1 VSKRVVIGLV
11 ALSLMGLVLVQY
23 QLLRTGL
30 LLEKGKFDQN
40 MSGTL
45 IDLNIAINQSYDTQ
59 LMLQR
64 LHQEKDRALASPEM
78 LIPKRLQDS
87 LQYFIDSALAKR
99 GIALNYEFGLIV
111 PSESDTLLVTKGFQK
126 TNYRY
131 EEFSRTLNGQLTS
144 VCACQPLLHVHVDHL
159 FNYLLGRLAILIIP
173 SILFLLLLVFCLA
186 WLIRNLNRQRKL
198 DQVKNEFIN
207 NLTHELKTPVFSSS
221 LLIKM
226 VRQRINGQHEK
237 VEEYL
242 NLMEKENMQMKGH
255 IEKVLELAS
264 LESGHYE
271 LNFQAHHLHSL
282 VQELASRYD
291 LKLKEKGGA
300 LVLRLTAEDDSIAI
314 DPVHIENA
322 LQNIFENAIKY
333 NPEAVELVLSTS
345 DLGEQLRIEIQD
357 NGVGIA
363 PEHQKKIFE
372 KFYRIPMGDLHAVK
386 GFGLGLSYV
395 KQIIEAH
402 GGEVSVESR
411 KGKGTKFII
420 VLPRS
425 S

>member
-1 VSKRVVIGLV
+1 MSKRVVIGLV

-40 MSGTL
+40 MRGTL

-64 LHQEKDRALASPEM
+64 LQQEKDRALASPEM

-87 LQYFIDSALAKR
+87 LQYFIDASLAKR
-99 GIALNYEFGLIV
+99 GIALHYEFGLIV
-111 PSESDTLLVTKGFQK
+111 PSENDTLLVTKGFQK
-126 TNYRY
+126 SNYRY

-226 VRQRINGQHEK
+226 IRQRINGQHDK

-242 NLMEKENMQMKGH
+242 NLMEKENTQMKGH

-271 LNFQAHHLHSL
+271 LNFQAHHLHAL
-282 VQELASRYD
+282 VKELASRYE

-300 LVLRLTAEDDSIAI
+300 LVLRLTAEDDSITI

-333 NPEAVELVLSTS
+333 NPEGVELVLSTS

-395 KQIIEAH
+395 KQIIAAH

>member
-1 VSKRVVIGLV
+1 MSKRVVIGLV

-40 MSGTL
+40 MRGTL
-45 IDLNIAINQSYDTQ
+45 VDLNIAINQSYDTQ

-64 LHQEKDRALASPEM
+64 LHQKKQRALASPEM

-87 LQYFIDSALAKR
+87 LQYFIDSSLAKR
-99 GIALNYEFGLIV
+99 GIVLNYELGLIV
-111 PSESDTLLVTKGFQK
+111 PSERDTLLVTDGFQK
-126 TNYRY
+126 SNYRY
-131 EEFSRTLNGQLTS
+131 EEFTRTLNGQLTS
-144 VCACQPLLHVHVDHL
+144 ICRCQPILHVHVDHL

-186 WLIRNLNRQRKL
+186 WLIRNLNRQRRL

-226 VRQRINGQHEK
+226 IRQRMNGQHEK

-242 NLMEKENMQMKGH
+242 NLMEKENTQMKGH

-264 LESGHYE
+264 LESGRYE
-271 LNFQAHHLHSL
+271 LNLQPQHLHSL
-282 VQELASRYD
+282 VKELASRYE
-291 LKLKEKGGA
+291 LKLKEQGGA
-300 LVLRLTAEDDSIAI
+300 LALNLAAKNDEVLI
-314 DPVHIENA
+314 DPVHIQNA
-322 LQNIFENAIKY
+322 LENIFENAIKY
-333 NPEAVELVLSTS
+333 NPEAVDLVLSTS
-345 DLGEQLRIEIQD
+345 ELEEQLRIEIQD
-357 NGVGIA
+357 NGIGIA

-372 KFYRIPMGDLHAVK
+372 KFYRIPMGDLHTVK

-402 GGEVSVESR
+402 QGEVSVESR

-420 VLPRS
+420 VLPKS

>member
-1 VSKRVVIGLV
+1 MV

-40 MSGTL
+40 MRGTL

-87 LQYFIDSALAKR
+87 LQYFIDFSLAKR

-111 PSESDTLLVTKGFQK
+111 PSENDTLLVTQGFQK
-126 TNYRY
+126 SNYRY

-226 VRQRINGQHEK
+226 IRQRINGQHEK

-242 NLMEKENMQMKGH
+242 NLMEKENTQMKGH

-271 LNFQAHHLHSL
+271 LDFQPHRLHAL
-282 VQELASRYD
+282 VKELASRYE

-300 LVLRLTAEDDSIAI
+300 LVLRLTAEDDSLTI
-314 DPVHIENA
+314 DPIHIQNA

-333 NPEAVELVLSTS
+333 NPEGIELVLSTS
-345 DLGEQLRIEIQD
+345 ELGEQLQIEIQD
-357 NGVGIA
+357 NGIGIA

-372 KFYRIPMGDLHAVK
+372 KFYRVPMGDLHVVK

-395 KQIIEAH
+395 KQIIAAH